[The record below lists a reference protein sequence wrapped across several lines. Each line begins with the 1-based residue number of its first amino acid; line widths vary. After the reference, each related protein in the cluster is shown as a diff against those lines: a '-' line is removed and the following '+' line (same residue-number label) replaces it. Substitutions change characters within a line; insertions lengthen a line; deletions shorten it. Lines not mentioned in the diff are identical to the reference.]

1 MPRDKRL
8 ELPGAVYHVI
18 VRGLERREIYKDATD
33 RKEFLRRLEKGL
45 RETGDQCYGWV
56 LMPNHF
62 HLLIRSGTK
71 PLNELMRGLLTG
83 YALYFNRRHRRSGY
97 LYQGRYKSI
106 LCQED
111 AYLLELVRYIHLNP
125 MRGRLVKDL
134 IELNKYP
141 WSGHS
146 VIMGHHKLPWQETG
160 ELLSMFGQKK
170 CEAVARYLEFVKD
183 GLAMGKRDDLTGGG
197 LIRSAGG
204 WEGVLLLKKAKE
216 RWQGDERIL
225 GDGDFVSQ
233 ILKISE
239 EELERKEKLRREG
252 WTLDKLAER
261 VCELMSI
268 KKDELLRRSRL
279 NNISRGRALFS
290 YWASK
295 ELGVSGQEIAKYM
308 GISNG
313 PVSKGI
319 RQGEKIAKNYKLK
332 DIMQL
337 RP

>member
-1 MPRDKRL
+1 M
-8 ELPGAVYHVI
+8 ELPGAIYHVI
-18 VRGLERREIYKDATD
+18 VRGLERREIYKDDAD

-45 RETGDQCYGWV
+45 QRTGDQCYGWV

-62 HLLIRSGTK
+62 HLLIRSGVK

-125 MRGRLVKDL
+125 LRGRLVKDL
-134 IELNKYP
+134 KELNSYP

-146 VIMGHHKLPWQETG
+146 VIMGKNKVSWQETK
-160 ELLSMFGQKK
+160 EVLALFSQSKH
-170 CEAVARYLEFVKD
+170 EAVARYLEFIKD
-183 GLAMGKRDDLTGGG
+183 GASMGKRDDLTGGG
-197 LIRSAGG
+197 LKRSAGG
-204 WEGVLLLKKAKE
+204 WEGVFRLKKAKE

-233 ILKISE
+233 TLKTIE
-239 EELERKEKLRREG
+239 EELEWKEKLRQEG

-261 VCELMSI
+261 VCVLLGITKE
-268 KKDELLRRSRL
+268 ELLRRSRL
-279 NNISRGRALFS
+279 NNISRARELFM
-290 YWASK
+290 YWGNK
-295 ELGVSGQEIAKYM
+295 ELGVRSKEIAEYL
-308 GISNG
+308 GISKG
-313 PVSKGI
+313 SVSKSI
-319 RQGEKIAKNYKLK
+319 RRGEKIARHYKLK
-332 DIMQL
+332 
-337 RP
+337 